1 VSSKY
6 KVIFSGEAERA
17 LKNLEKTTIRRI
29 FIALQQLSEK
39 PFENPQTK
47 KMKGKEGNYYRLRVG
62 NYRIIYEIKNNE
74 LIIYVVRL
82 GPRGDIYK

>member
-1 VSSKY
+1 MSSKY
-6 KVIFSGEAERA
+6 RVIFSGEAEKS
-17 LKNLEKTTIRRI
+17 LKNLEKDTIRRI
-29 FIALQQLSEK
+29 FNALQQLSEK
-39 PFENPQTK
+39 PYENPHTK

-62 NYRIIYEIKNNE
+62 SYRVIYEIKNNE